1 MLKLIDITKE
11 YMVEEESVLALHDV
25 SIEFRKNEFVS
36 ILGPSGCGKTTTGRT
51 IIRLYDPTA
60 IQAAIFKSTTY
71 PQKSTTTSI
80 GTPIAT
86 AALASYFN
94 PTTLFRT

>member
-36 ILGPSGCGKTTTGRT
+36 ILGPSGCGKTTLLN
-51 IIRLYDPTA
+51 IIGLTA

>member
-36 ILGPSGCGKTTTGRT
+36 ILGPSGCGK
-51 IIRLYDPTA
+51 PHC
-60 IQAAIFKSTTY
+60 
-71 PQKSTTTSI
+71 
-80 GTPIAT
+80 
-86 AALASYFN
+86 
-94 PTTLFRT
+94 